1 MGSWWSV
8 EEGKTISDPNHLYPV
23 QAYGN
28 KNTRSNVAHIHHE
41 TVIAVE
47 IGIVVKMSAYIPP
60 VGCTKIQDAIL
71 E

>member
-1 MGSWWSV
+1 MV
-8 EEGKTISDPNHLYPV
+8 PV
-23 QAYGN
+23 HFCFHI
-28 KNTRSNVAHIHHE
+28 AHIHHE
-41 TVIAVE
+41 TVIAEE